1 MAGYDNRRAPMTGP
15 AIEYDPLAPAVLAD
29 QTPTF
34 RWLVDRCPVHH
45 HVLPPAERAKIEGN
59 PLVARPTT
67 DLYTLARHEDVLTA
81 AHDNAGY
88 PSGQGPGPE
97 RTEMPEGV
105 GVLVYADE
113 PEHRAQRRI
122 VNKTLTPR
130 AVRAI
135 EPRIAEVARE
145 LIAEFAGD
153 GQVDLVPAYCD
164 ALPVRI
170 FYDILGVPV
179 ERRADFK
186 RWVDDTIAAFGGN
199 AESYRRSKVA
209 FEELTGYFMAEIAG
223 RRNAIESGGRVPDD
237 LPTALITNEH
247 DGWRFSDLQIVFA
260 VHTFLVGGQDTTSS
274 ALANAVH
281 LLCTHPGERAKIE
294 RNPDLLPRAIEEVL
308 RFESPIQGMFRT
320 TAGPVEV
327 AGVPIPADAKVRLL
341 YAAANRDPA
350 RWSDPDVFR
359 VDRDESELRHH
370 LGFGAGI
377 HSCVGAALAR
387 AELKIGLRTL
397 LDRLPALR
405 LDGDRPGERG
415 NAAFFVR
422 AWRHLHVRWDDPT
435 NR

>member
-1 MAGYDNRRAPMTGP
+1 MTGIDDD
-15 AIEYDPLAPAVLAD
+15 AYDPLAPAVTGD
-29 QTPTF
+29 QAPVF
-34 RWLVDRCPVHH
+34 RRLLDRCPVHH
-45 HVLPPAERAKIEGN
+45 HVLPPAERARIEGN

-67 DLYTLARHEDVLTA
+67 DLYTLARHDDVLAA

-122 VNKTLTPR
+122 VNKSLTPR
-130 AVRAI
+130 AVRAM
-135 EPRIAEVARE
+135 EPRIAQVAGE
-145 LIAEFAGD
+145 LVEEFAAD
-153 GQVDLVPAYCD
+153 GRVDLVPAFCD

-170 FYDILGVPV
+170 FYDVLGVPV
-179 ERRADFK
+179 ERHGDFK

-199 AESYRRSKVA
+199 PESYERSMVA
-209 FEELTGYFMAEIAG
+209 FQELTAYFMTEIAG
-223 RRNAIESGGRVPDD
+223 RRRAIDAGGEVPDD
-237 LPTALITNEH
+237 LLTALITNDH

-281 LLCTHPGERAKIE
+281 LLCTHPGERAKLE

-320 TAGPVEV
+320 TAGPVDV

-341 YAAANRDPA
+341 YAAANRDPS
-350 RWSDPDVFR
+350 RWSDPDEFR
-359 VDRDESELRHH
+359 IDRDESELRHH

-387 AELKIGLRTL
+387 AELRIGLRIL
-397 LDRLPALR
+397 LDRLPTLR
-405 LDGDRPGERG
+405 LDEARASERG

-422 AWRHLHVRWDDPT
+422 AWRHLYVRWDAT
-435 NR
+435 